1 MYQQLICATDPAARS
16 QTAIIVVHEV
26 AVAEPYQGKGIGKDL
41 IKSVIEHGRK
51 KLGQNIAL
59 SSTSGD
65 DSLLRILLL
74 CGLGQK
80 LICL

>member
-1 MYQQLICATDPAARS
+1 MYQQLICATDPAGRS

-51 KLGQNIAL
+51 LGQNIAL

-65 DSLLRILLL
+65 DSLLCILLL
-74 CGLGQK
+74 CELGQK